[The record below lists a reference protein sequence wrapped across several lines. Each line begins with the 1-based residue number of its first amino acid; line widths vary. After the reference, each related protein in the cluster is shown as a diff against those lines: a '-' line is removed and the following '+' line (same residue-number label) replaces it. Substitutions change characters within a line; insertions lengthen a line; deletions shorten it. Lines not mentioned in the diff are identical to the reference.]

1 MRFLHQLNL
10 YIGKSISWLTL
21 FMVLLTCVVVILR
34 YGFNIGWIAMQ
45 ESISYMHAAVF
56 MLGIAYTFRNN
67 GHVRVD
73 IFYQKMSAKNQALI
87 DLVGHIVFLV
97 PMCLYIL
104 YSSYDYVSNSWAI
117 LEQSRETGGL
127 PFVYLLKTLIPL
139 MAILLLLEALS
150 QALINLSTLKEKS

>member
-1 MRFLHQLNL
+1 MHFLHRLNL
-10 YIGKSISWLTL
+10 YIGKTVSWLTL
-21 FMVLLTCVVVILR
+21 FMVLLTCVIVVLR

-45 ESISYMHAAVF
+45 ESITYMHATVF

-73 IFYQKMSAKNQALI
+73 IFYQKTSARNKALI
-87 DLVGHIVFLV
+87 DLVGHVILLA

-104 YSSYDYVSNSWAI
+104 YSSYDYVENAWAI

-127 PFVYLLKTLIPL
+127 PFVYLLKTLIPV

-150 QALINLSTLKEKS
+150 QALLNLATLKEKS

>member
-87 DLVGHIVFLV
+87 DLVGHIAFLV